1 MKITKTEL
9 EMHTIEQDT
18 DELWGEMVIPK
29 VGSALLL
36 TPQEREVLGWM
47 PKPLTLEGP
56 RIHQPVGGEKFGGPT
71 FAEPK
76 GKALS
81 PKHGRTRKI
90 CLRTRKI
97 RIITFGKRLRT
108 FKYG

>member
-1 MKITKTEL
+1 
-9 EMHTIEQDT
+9 MHTIEQDT

-81 PKHGRTRKI
+81 PLNMERACFFT
-90 CLRTRKI
+90 
-97 RIITFGKRLRT
+97 
-108 FKYG
+108 

>member
-1 MKITKTEL
+1 
-9 EMHTIEQDT
+9 MHTIEQDT

-56 RIHQPVGGEKFGGPT
+56 RIHQPIGGEKFGGPT

-76 GKALS
+76 GKAFS
-81 PKHGRTRKI
+81 PLNIERACFLPSK
-90 CLRTRKI
+90 
-97 RIITFGKRLRT
+97 FV
-108 FKYG
+108 